1 MTDREKPEEKLC
13 KIFNEKKCNTMD
25 GIDKLLDYSI
35 ISIRRFLKKIG
46 YYSSF
51 THNSKWYTLRS
62 IPDFN
67 RKGIWFHQDIGF
79 SKHGNLTQTILY
91 FINES
96 GQGITAKEL
105 FENLAIP
112 CHAILNLMYK
122 RKQVDRSKAS
132 RGFFYLSIDPK
143 KRQKQLSKRIALPS
157 DSEAVMIL
165 VELMRHPAYSLD
177 EIVSSL
183 LEKNVACGVDA
194 IERLLSHHG
203 LEKKTQKSLKKFY

>member
-1 MTDREKPEEKLC
+1 MTDRGNPAEKLC
-13 KIFNEKKCNTMD
+13 KIFNDRKCYTID
-25 GIDKLLDYSI
+25 SIDKLLDYSI

-51 THNSKWYTLRS
+51 THNSKWYTLQS
-62 IPDFN
+62 IPDFDRN
-67 RKGIWFHQDIGF
+67 GIWFYQDIGF

-91 FINES
+91 FVNNS

-105 FENLAIP
+105 FGNLSIP

-122 RKQVDRSKAS
+122 RKQVDRSKAL
-132 RGFFYLSIDPK
+132 RGFFYLSVDPQ

-165 VELMRHPAYSLD
+165 VELMKHPAYSLD
-177 EIVSSL
+177 KIVSCLSA
-183 LEKNVACGVDA
+183 KNVACGADA

-203 LEKKTQKSLKKFY
+203 LEKKT